1 MVQYMYMPRSSGIF
15 LHPSS
20 LPSPYGI
27 GDFGPEAYAF
37 VDFLKTSNQHVWGVL
52 PLTIPDETGSPYASV
67 SAHAL
72 NWLLVSPEELV
83 REGFLNPVDLTT
95 VKPVGPISYPATYTT
110 KRKLL
115 RHAYTYFQTNRD
127 HALLKDFQHF
137 ISTEN
142 WWLDTYAVF
151 MAIKEAHE
159 GKPWYQ
165 WPGKLAQTD
174 TATVQHWCERHHNQ
188 VRYYQFEQWVA
199 DRQWRR
205 LKAYAAAQDVRI
217 YGDIP
222 FFVTTDS
229 VDVWSHQDQ
238 FLLDSRYRP
247 KAVSGVPPDYFSRR
261 GQIWNNPHY
270 NWAVMQRDA
279 FRWWLERFRRA
290 SYLFDMVRLD
300 HFRGFDAVWHIPYG
314 ARTARHGSWH
324 PVPGD
329 ALFTMITRAYPQ
341 LAIIAED
348 LGMITESVHVLRDR
362 YHFPSMRVL
371 QFAFNGFPNNF
382 HRPEFFTEH
391 VVAYTGTHDNTTSR
405 GWLMAEAKDDERSAA
420 LRELHATPDT
430 FAWKLMEY
438 GMQSKAELCITP
450 LQDLLNLGAEAR
462 LNKPG
467 TKRGNW
473 RWRFS
478 KGALSAILSR
488 RLAELTIAAKR
499 GS

>member
-1 MVQYMYMPRSSGIF
+1 MSRSSGIF

-37 VDFLKTSNQHVWGVL
+37 VDFLYMSKQRIWGVL

-72 NWLLVSPEELV
+72 NWLLVSPQELV
-83 REGFLNPVDLTT
+83 RDGFLNEADVPAP
-95 VKPVGPISYPATYTT
+95 KPVEPISFRHAYSV
-110 KRKLL
+110 KWKLL
-115 RHAYTYFQTNRD
+115 RQAYTYFQTNRD
-127 HALLKDFQHF
+127 EALIKDFHHF
-137 ISTEN
+137 ITIEQ
-142 WWLDTYAVF
+142 WWLDTYALF
-151 MAIKEAHE
+151 MAVKESHG
-159 GKPWYQ
+159 GKPWPR
-165 WPGKLAQTD
+165 WPKKIALRD
-174 TATVQHWCERHHNQ
+174 TATMQQWQEHHLNQ
-188 VRYYQFEQWVA
+188 IRYYQFEQWVA
-199 DRQWRR
+199 DRQWRK
-205 LKAYAAAQDVRI
+205 LKSYAQAKNISI

-238 FLLDSRYRP
+238 FLLDSRQRP
-247 KAVSGVPPDYFSRR
+247 QAVSGVPPDYFSRR

-270 NWAVMQRDA
+270 NWKVMQRDN

-290 SYLFDMVRLD
+290 TYLYDMIRLD

-314 ARTARHGSWH
+314 ARTARHGSWQ

-329 ALFTMITRAYPQ
+329 ALFAIVTKAYPQ
-341 LAIIAED
+341 LSIIAED
-348 LGMITESVHVLRDR
+348 LGMISESVTVLRER

-382 HRPEFFTEH
+382 HRPEFFTDNI
-391 VVAYTGTHDNTTSR
+391 VVYTGTHDNTTSR
-405 GWLMAEAKDDERSAA
+405 GWITTEAKDNERSAA
-420 LRELHATPDT
+420 LRELVASPET
-430 FAWKLMEY
+430 FAWKLIEY
-438 GMQSKAELCITP
+438 GMHSRAHLCLTP
-450 LQDLLNLGAEAR
+450 LPDLLNLGAEAR

-478 KGALSAILSR
+478 KEALSAILSR
-488 RLAELTIAAKR
+488 RLAELTTTAKR